1 MTRAASDRPLAPRR
15 IGVFGGAFDPP
26 HWAHRAVAEVALRQL
41 TLDELLILP
50 TGQAWHKARP
60 LTDAQHR
67 LAMCRLAFA
76 DLPGAVVDGRETVRD
91 GPTYTVDTLAE
102 LRAEHPG
109 AALFVIMGADQW
121 LAFRTWR
128 RWQDILRWATVAVA
142 NRPRAEDGAPLPD
155 LAQVGLPFVALDLPP
170 TGLSATAARDLWR
183 QAYRTIRSS
192 DAPLAPDVA
201 ALVPPAVAR
210 YISDHRLYAAAHGPA
225 A

>member
-1 MTRAASDRPLAPRR
+1 MTGTAPVCAPAARR
-15 IGVFGGAFDPP
+15 IGVYGGAFDPP
-26 HWAHRAVAEVALRQL
+26 HRAHRALAEAALRQL
-41 TLDELLILP
+41 ALDTLLVLP

-60 LTDAQHR
+60 LTDARHR

-76 DLPGAVVDGRETVRD
+76 DLPGVVVDGREVARG

-102 LRAEHPG
+102 LRAEYPG
-109 AALFVIMGADQW
+109 AALFLVMGADQW

-128 RWQDILRWATVAVA
+128 RWDDILRWATVAVA
-142 NRPRAEDGAPLPD
+142 NRPLAEGGAPLPD

-170 TGLSATAARDLWR
+170 MDLSATAVRDQWR
-183 QAYRTIRSS
+183 QADRPLGAS
-192 DAPLAPDVA
+192 DATPAPDVA

-210 YISDHRLYAAAHGPA
+210 YISEHRLYAATHGPA